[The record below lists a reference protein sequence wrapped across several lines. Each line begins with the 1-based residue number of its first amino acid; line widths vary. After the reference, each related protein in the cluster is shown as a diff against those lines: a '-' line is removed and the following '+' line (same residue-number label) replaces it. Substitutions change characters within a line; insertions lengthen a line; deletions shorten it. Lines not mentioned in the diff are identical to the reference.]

1 MEDIKESVDNE
12 TLITIDSDKSLMD
25 EAFTEIDLDERLS
38 AEPGIDAIPDTVVSV
53 DPFIEEREKLKV
65 GLTPEDIK
73 NLYSYISGEGE
84 KPLFLDKFASD
95 SEGRLKDMIL
105 IMQLIQLSRLP
116 MLTALQSQV
125 QERLFSKENLYAM
138 DLNDLTKASGAI
150 TREVETIL
158 KTSTEAIQTI
168 TQFGTL
174 NSEYRKLIDA
184 ILLLSEDKLNRIK
197 EIVYT
202 E

>member
-1 MEDIKESVDNE
+1 MEENEE
-12 TLITIDSDKSLMD
+12 TLEEFVLDDSIFDDINLEEALNSDSNFNKIPEVPNSD
-25 EAFTEIDLDERLS
+25 EPLD
-38 AEPGIDAIPDTVVSV
+38 PI
-53 DPFIEEREKLKV
+53 IEERKNLKV

-73 NLYSYISGEGE
+73 TLYSYVSGNGE

-95 SEGRLKDMIL
+95 SEGRLKDMVL

-116 MLTALQSQV
+116 MLTALQSQI
-125 QERLFSKENLYAM
+125 QERLFAPENLYAM
-138 DLNDLTKASGAI
+138 DISDLTKASSSV
-150 TREVETIL
+150 TKEVETIL
-158 KTSTEAIQTI
+158 KTSTDAIQMI

-197 EIVYT
+197 EIVYQD
-202 E
+202 